1 MTKRMP
7 TILAYAALVIA
18 LAFGFAITTAHGS
31 LSVPAPTVATAQF

>member
-18 LAFGFAITTAHGS
+18 LAFGFAITTAHS
-31 LSVPAPTVATAQF
+31 TSFAPATTVATAQF

>member
-31 LSVPAPTVATAQF
+31 IVAPDATVATAQF